1 MDRVT
6 NQTMAATAQR
16 NLQASLQQMA
26 RLQEQGSSQKRIL
39 TPSDDPRGT
48 ADVIAVRSQQRAAE
62 QHGRNIDNGT
72 GWLTTVDSALGNATD
87 ILQSALQRTLQGAN
101 DGALGQEA
109 KNALAIEIDG
119 LRDALLKEANATY
132 LGRSVFAGSSD
143 AGRAFSDAGAEPPY
157 AWTGTPG
164 RTVDRKVAEGVTVRV
179 DADGAAAFGEGEASV
194 FALLDG
200 IAADLRAGTPV
211 SGRIDAV
218 RDALDGVIA
227 AHATVGAQH
236 GQLQRAESVLKTTE
250 VDLEAQRSK
259 AEDIDL
265 AKVILDLN
273 VQSTVYQAA
282 LNVTARVLQPSLM
295 DFLR

>member
-48 ADVIAVRSQQRAAE
+48 ADVIAIRSQQRAAE
-62 QHGRNIDNGT
+62 QYERNVDNGS
-72 GWLTTVDSALGNATD
+72 GWLTTIDSALGNATGV
-87 ILQSALQRTLQGAN
+87 LQSALQRTLQGAN
-101 DGALGQEA
+101 DGALSQEA
-109 KNALAIEIDG
+109 KNALATEIDG

-132 LGRSVFAGSSD
+132 LGRSVFAGSSNEGAAFD
-143 AGRAFSDAGAEPPY
+143 ADY
-157 AWTGTPG
+157 AWTGTDG
-164 RTVDRKVAEGVTVRV
+164 ATVDRKVGDGVTVRV
-179 DADGAAAFGEGEASV
+179 DANGRDAFGEGDASV

-211 SGRIDAV
+211 AGRIDAV
-218 RDALDGVIA
+218 RDALDDVIA
-227 AHATVGAQH
+227 AHAAVGAQH
-236 GQLQRAESVLKTTE
+236 NQLQRAESVLKTAE
-250 VDLEAQRSK
+250 VDLEARRSK

>member
-48 ADVIAVRSQQRAAE
+48 ADVIAIRSQQRAAE
-62 QHGRNIDNGT
+62 QYERNVDNGS
-72 GWLTTVDSALGNATD
+72 GWLTTIDSALGNATSV
-87 ILQSALQRTLQGAN
+87 LQSALQRTLQGAN
-101 DGALGQEA
+101 DGALSQEA

-132 LGRSVFAGSSD
+132 LGRSVFAGSSNEGVAFD
-143 AGRAFSDAGAEPPY
+143 AGY
-157 AWTGTPG
+157 AWTGTDG
-164 RTVDRKVAEGVTVRV
+164 ATVDRRVGEGVTVRV
-179 DADGAAAFGEGEASV
+179 DANGKEAFGEGDDSV

-218 RDALDGVIA
+218 RDALDGVVA
-227 AHATVGAQH
+227 AHAAVGAQH
-236 GQLQRAESVLKTTE
+236 NQLQRAESVLKTTE

-273 VQSTVYQAA
+273 VQSSVYQAA

>member
-1 MDRVT
+1 MPLAESEMIFAGQDFYVPHFQVKIAGRPQGQDVIRDILSVSYKD
-6 NQTMAATAQR
+6 NIKEIDSFERLFLASK
-16 NLQASLQQMA
+16 QAYVDA
-26 RLQEQGSSQKRIL
+26 GIDVHYK
-39 TPSDDPRGT
+39 
-48 ADVIAVRSQQRAAE
+48 ADVTR
-62 QHGRNIDNGT
+62 
-72 GWLTTVDSALGNATD
+72 VDL
-87 ILQSALQRTLQGAN
+87 
-101 DGALGQEA
+101 
-109 KNALAIEIDG
+109 
-119 LRDALLKEANATY
+119 
-132 LGRSVFAGSSD
+132 
-143 AGRAFSDAGAEPPY
+143 
-157 AWTGTPG
+157 
-164 RTVDRKVAEGVTVRV
+164 DRKVGEGVTVRV
-179 DADGAAAFGEGEASV
+179 DASGKDAFGEGEDSV

-236 GQLQRAESVLKTTE
+236 TQLQRAESVLKTAE

>member
-48 ADVIAVRSQQRAAE
+48 ADVIAIRSQQRAAE
-62 QHGRNIDNGT
+62 QHERNIDNGS
-72 GWLTTVDSALGNATD
+72 GWLTTIDSALGNATG
-87 ILQSALQRTLQGAN
+87 ILQSTLQRTVQGAN
-101 DGALGQEA
+101 DGALSQEA
-109 KNALAIEIDG
+109 KNALATEIDG
-119 LRDALLKEANATY
+119 LREALLKEANATY

-143 AGRAFSDAGAEPPY
+143 AGRAFDTDY
-157 AWTGTPG
+157 TWTGTAG
-164 RTVDRKVAEGVTVRV
+164 AVVERKVADGVTVRV
-179 DADGAAAFGEGEASV
+179 DADGAAAFGEGEDSV
-194 FALLDG
+194 FALLEG
-200 IAADLRAGTPV
+200 IATDLRAGTPV

-236 GQLQRAESVLKTTE
+236 TQLQRAESVLKTTE

>member
-1 MDRVT
+1 MQRVT

-48 ADVIAVRSQQRAAE
+48 ADVIAIRSQQRAAE
-62 QHGRNIDNGT
+62 QYERNIGNGD
-72 GWLTTVDSALGNATD
+72 GWLTTVDTALGNATG
-87 ILQSALQRTLQGAN
+87 ILQSTLQRTVQGAN
-101 DGALGQEA
+101 DGALSQEA
-109 KNALAIEIDG
+109 KNALAIEIEG
-119 LRDALLKEANATY
+119 LRDALLKEANSTY

-143 AGRAFSDAGAEPPY
+143 EGRAFAADYS
-157 AWTGTPG
+157 WTGTDG
-164 RTVDRKVAEGVTVRV
+164 ASVERKVADGVTVRV
-179 DADGAAAFGEGEASV
+179 DANGTDAFGEGEGSV

-211 SGRIDAV
+211 SGRIDQV
-218 RDALDGVIA
+218 RGALDGVIA

-236 GQLQRAESVLKTTE
+236 AQLERAESVLATAT

>member
-48 ADVIAVRSQQRAAE
+48 ADVITIRSQQRAAE
-62 QHGRNIDNGT
+62 QYERNLDNGS
-72 GWLTTVDSALGNATD
+72 GWLTTLDSALGNATD
-87 ILQSALQRTLQGAN
+87 ILQSTLQRTLQGAN
-101 DGALGQEA
+101 DGALSQEA
-109 KNALAIEIDG
+109 KNALATEIDG

-132 LGRSVFAGSSD
+132 LGRSVFAGSSNE
-143 AGRAFSDAGAEPPY
+143 GSAFGADY
-157 AWTGTPG
+157 AWTGTDG
-164 RTVDRKVAEGVTVRV
+164 TTVDRKVGEGVSVRV
-179 DADGAAAFGEGEASV
+179 DASGKDAFGEGEDSV

-236 GQLQRAESVLKTTE
+236 TQLQRAESVLKTAE